1 MTINAR
7 LLQMEWLFYEKG
19 MQSVWNELRRIAQST
34 LGTGWTSGKPAGV
47 TLLGDIELTNTT
59 HLTTTAGQPNTG
71 APVFAGSDAPGW
83 GSGQQQN
90 PPPANIRPPTL
101 DQP

>member
-1 MTINAR
+1 MTLNAR

-19 MQSVWNELRRIAQST
+19 MQSVFNELRLFANSLPGGNVTI
-34 LGTGWTSGKPAGV
+34 TGGRTFGA
-47 TLLGDIELTNTT
+47 LDLAA
-59 HLTTTAGQPNTG
+59 TADVAG
-71 APVFAGSDAPGW
+71 APIAPRTNAPGW

>member
-1 MTINAR
+1 MTLTVR
-7 LLQMEWLFYEKG
+7 LAQLEWWFYEKG
-19 MQSVWNELRRIAQST
+19 GQSIWNELKRAAEST
-34 LGTGWTSGKPAGV
+34 LGTGFTGKPAGV
-47 TLLGDIELTNTT
+47 TLLGDIDFANTT
-59 HLTTTAGQPNTG
+59 HLAATANVPNTG
-71 APVFAGSDAPGW
+71 APIPAGANAPGW